1 MKNKTV
7 VAVLVVLL
15 VLFAGLI
22 YLFPFG
28 TNSEGFQTK
37 PQTVAQLKAA
47 RAAKKEGFQTQRVGA
62 TGPSVPPMPVQ
73 APTMPT
79 QAPTMPTQAP
89 MQTQPPMP
97 MQPMMPTM
105 TPPVPT
111 TATPM
116 VNTPASTIATPQPML
131 TLDACGNIVPN
142 TASSATQGNTFNQV
156 REGFAN
162 VASVSNGARDAY
174 QPIGAFDGVALPT
187 GNKVSAWRYTAPNE
201 PLMGAEFTPG
211 DDSLFMFKNNQCKPE
226 CCGASFACSGG
237 CVCTTPQQRDYLA
250 SRGGNRTKPEDSA

>member
-1 MKNKTV
+1 MKNNTV
-7 VAVLVVLL
+7 VAILVVLL
-15 VLFAGLI
+15 VLFAVLI

-28 TNSEGFQTK
+28 SNSEGFQNKVRNTS
-37 PQTVAQLKAA
+37 QLKAA
-47 RAAKKEGFQTQRVGA
+47 RAAKREGFQTQRVGN
-62 TGPSVPPMPVQ
+62 TNQ
-73 APTMPT
+73 PTMPT
-79 QAPTMPTQAP
+79 M
-89 MQTQPPMP
+89 
-97 MQPMMPTM
+97 PMMPSM
-105 TPPVPT
+105 PSVPMMPSMPQVQPPTPMQQVAPT

-131 TLDACGNIVPN
+131 TLDASGNIVPN
-142 TASSATQGNTFNQV
+142 IQASTSQGNTFNQV

-162 VASVSNGARDAY
+162 VAASSNGARDTY

-187 GNKVSAWRYTAPNE
+187 GNKISAWRYTAPNE
-201 PLMGAEFTPG
+201 PLMGAEFNPG

-226 CCGASFACSGG
+226 CCGASFSCSGG

>member
-7 VAVLVVLL
+7 VAVLIVLL
-15 VLFAGLI
+15 VVFAGLI

-28 TNSEGFQTK
+28 RNSEGFQNK
-37 PQTVAQLKAA
+37 VQTVAQLKAA
-47 RAAKKEGFQTQRVGA
+47 RAAQGGKKEGFQTQRVGA
-62 TGPSVPPMPVQ
+62 TMPMPVP
-73 APTMPT
+73 APT
-79 QAPTMPTQAP
+79 
-89 MQTQPPMP
+89 MQTQPAMP
-97 MQPMMPTM
+97 LQPMA
-105 TPPVPT
+105 PT

-131 TLDACGNIVPN
+131 TLDASGNIVPN
-142 TASSATQGNTFNQV
+142 TASSTNQGNTFNQM

-162 VASVSNGARDAY
+162 VAASSNGARDAY

-201 PLMGAEFTPG
+201 PLMGSEFTPG

-226 CCGASFACSGG
+226 CCGASFSCSGG
-237 CVCTTPQQRDYLA
+237 CICSTPDQRNYIA

>member
-7 VAVLVVLL
+7 VAVLVALL

-28 TNSEGFQTK
+28 TNSEGFQNTA
-37 PQTVAQLKAA
+37 QTTAQLKAA
-47 RAAKKEGFQTQRVGA
+47 RAMKKEGFQTQRVGE
-62 TGPSVPPMPVQ
+62 TMPTVPTMPSM
-73 APTMPT
+73 PTMPT
-79 QAPTMPTQAP
+79 VPTMPTQAP
-89 MQTQPPMP
+89 MPPMLTPTMQTQPPMP
-97 MQPMMPTM
+97 TQPMA
-105 TPPVPT
+105 PT

-142 TASSATQGNTFNQV
+142 TGSSTNQGNTFNQV

-226 CCGASFACSGG
+226 CCGASFSCSGG